1 MLGGG
6 GSVAIVLFIL
16 HHFVLVKSDTS
27 DVALVIRDIVW
38 ARAWMRPRGADRRDS
53 LAVCLMA

>member
-1 MLGGG
+1 MAVHAYNYKEYSILVVF
-6 GSVAIVLFIL
+6 VAIVLFIL

-38 ARAWMRPRGADRRDS
+38 ACAWMRPRGAD
-53 LAVCLMA
+53 